1 MRQLSRAEVKAL
13 TNYVDGVVQGCGI
26 GIENYSICER
36 FPENPFVFFFAIAPT
51 TDEKLVV
58 RACNKLFHDLELLPR
73 GKNLALGVVSEYCM
87 FTQEECENPAGF
99 EYLVYFN
106 HPIVK
111 EFGDDDSE
119 FQFTFGRWLLKR
131 WTENCDGDEDDGNGA
146 GGDYDAEI
154 QELVAGI
161 KEGRLKSKTPD
172 GYLVLRGEFYDLIE
186 SGRKRTEYRDFT
198 EYNIKRTIGLKT
210 VRFNRGYVK
219 NAPQMKWEVEKVM
232 LTDGGDLECDPF
244 DVPKGF
250 VPATIAIH
258 LGKRLG

>member
-1 MRQLSRAEVKAL
+1 MRKLTRMAVKAM
-13 TNYVDGVVQGCGI
+13 TDYVNSVVQSCGI
-26 GIENYSICER
+26 SRENYTRCER
-36 FPENPFVFFFAIAPT
+36 FSCNPFGFGFSIPAT
-51 TDEKLVV
+51 TDKKLVV
-58 RACNKLFHDLELLPR
+58 RTCNKIFHDLELLPR
-73 GKNLALGVVSEYCM
+73 DKDLALGESSDYCVFSREEYGGH
-87 FTQEECENPAGF
+87 NGF
-99 EYLVYFN
+99 YYDIRFN

-111 EFGDDDSE
+111 EFAEGDPEAQFIIKTWEENLKYGDPGGYGDD
-119 FQFTFGRWLLKR
+119 
-131 WTENCDGDEDDGNGA
+131 
-146 GGDYDAEI
+146 DYDAEI

-186 SGRKRTEYRDFT
+186 SGKKTTEYRDFT

-219 NAPQMKWEVEKVM
+219 NAPQMKWEVKKVM

-250 VPATIAIH
+250 VPVTIAIH